1 MSTTSPQAAAAGSQ
15 AQWQAMLSSQLSGIA
30 APELQALTQKLGGM
44 LDSTDAS
51 GRMGADRE
59 ILDSA
64 KSGLNRGY
72 DQAIT
77 GSREAI
83 NYGALRSGE
92 SRLSPG
98 AVGGAI
104 QSAATSL
111 DRDRAS
117 ALRNLE
123 FMSAQS
129 SLSDYNQVLSLLGQ
143 GSNAALGLSQGFSG
157 AAGAAAGGLSNQSQ
171 FGSVL
176 GGAAAGASLGSSI
189 SPGWGTLIGGV
200 VGGVAGGLSSP

>member
-1 MSTTSPQAAAAGSQ
+1 MSTTSPQAAAAGEQ
-15 AQWQAMLSSQLSGIA
+15 AHWQAMLASQLSGLT
-30 APELQALTQKLGGM
+30 APELKGLTDRLGGM
-44 LDSTDAS
+44 LNSTDAN
-51 GRMGADRE
+51 GRMGVDRE

-111 DRDRAS
+111 DRDRSS

-157 AAGAAAGGLSNQSQ
+157 ASGAAIGGLSNQTQ
-171 FGSVL
+171 AGSII
-176 GGAAAGASLGSSI
+176 GGAASGASVGSVAG
-189 SPGWGTLIGGV
+189 PWGALIGGV
-200 VGGVAGGLSSP
+200 VGGVAGGLTSP